1 MTRHSRVSCSPTR
14 RAAAATGMALTRV
27 MTNASNRSV
36 KPGAGPC
43 PRHVDKAHAAVG
55 AVDAG
60 DARMQEGLVLE
71 EIEVAPGFL
80 DRVVHRAVGLAAI
93 GAREAATGLE
103 IDLDVEP
110 LLLGV
115 EVGVSHHPRRHQ
127 AECELEQIDIAHGLS
142 PLAPFAAIVPPCS
155 RPSRTSPHGRAI
167 PRVLDRRS
175 TWRRIERA
183 AGAKGWLRRTEQK
196 DGGKGAESPFPVL
209 VSH

>member
-1 MTRHSRVSCSPTR
+1 MTRHRRVSCSPTR

-27 MTNASNRSV
+27 MTKASNRRG
-36 KPGAGPC
+36 KPEPG
-43 PRHVDKAHAAVG
+43 R
-55 AVDAG
+55 
-60 DARMQEGLVLE
+60 
-71 EIEVAPGFL
+71 APGPRSL
-80 DRVVHRAVGLAAI
+80 PALGPAKAP
-93 GAREAATGLE
+93 AGLE

-115 EVGVSHHPRRHQ
+115 EIGVRHHPRRHQ
-127 AECELEQIDIAHGLS
+127 AECELEQIDITHGLS
-142 PLAPFAAIVPPCS
+142 PLARFAAIVPPCS